1 MNKAVEPMLARRAL
15 AAAVAIFRRAQA
27 PATRSLITHQE
38 LAQQVE
44 RDLLLRHSQIGAVE
58 AATAQVRKS
67 QAMEAETGHIIPG
80 MQRKWIKR
88 RGGGWGWESVGVGE
102 L

>member
-1 MNKAVEPMLARRAL
+1 LARRAL

-27 PATRSLITHQE
+27 PATSSLITHQE

-44 RDLLLRHSQIGAVE
+44 RDLLLRKIAAVE